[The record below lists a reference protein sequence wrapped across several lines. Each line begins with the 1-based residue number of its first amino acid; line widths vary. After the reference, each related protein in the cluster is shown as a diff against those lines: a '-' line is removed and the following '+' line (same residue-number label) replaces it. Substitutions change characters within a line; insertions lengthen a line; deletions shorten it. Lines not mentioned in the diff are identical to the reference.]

1 MRESKPLKSSD
12 LDESITESTWV
23 RWAFKTWLTGLLVV
37 SGIAAIP
44 TATAHGG
51 TVHAETPHWILL
63 AVTLMGLSIVT
74 IALFFGRTRWATK
87 PRRVLT
93 GIFAGGLITMVG
105 TIALTQIQIEPVGT
119 TPIGRQWYPVLSGA
133 SGILLM
139 TGSFVLG
146 QLRWPHRPLYAMLG
160 FLLGLWV
167 AYPVLIPGSSL
178 TNPLGYVLVVAVVAL
193 VAYLVWC
200 DVRPALDTSGTD
212 RLSRR
217 TGLASGILFTV
228 FLLFSAGLFSVN
240 PDEGV
245 NRPTSAFVTIVSFAD
260 PLVVWPAV
268 EFYLPSIPL
277 IGALSIGMAL
287 VIGLLAVLIGVNTT
301 LMTTVWQQD
310 LDLSGSRGVVGAVA
324 TTGATACCCCG
335 PAVYAIASAVFG
347 LSATPLYWAFVSP
360 SSPVGALFLVGAIT
374 LLTGSAIELSDS
386 IYDSNNGM
394 VSR

>member
-1 MRESKPLKSSD
+1 
-12 LDESITESTWV
+12 
-23 RWAFKTWLTGLLVV
+23 
-37 SGIAAIP
+37 
-44 TATAHGG
+44 
-51 TVHAETPHWILL
+51 
-63 AVTLMGLSIVT
+63 
-74 IALFFGRTRWATK
+74 
-87 PRRVLT
+87 
-93 GIFAGGLITMVG
+93 MVG

-119 TPIGRQWYPVLSGA
+119 TPVGRQWYPVLSAVG
-133 SGILLM
+133 GLLLM
-139 TGSFVLG
+139 TGSLLLG
-146 QLRWPHRPLYAMLG
+146 QLRWPHRPLYAALG

-167 AYPVLIPGSSL
+167 AYPVLIPGTSL

-193 VAYLVWC
+193 VAYLVWR
-200 DVRPALDTSGTD
+200 DVRLALDTSGTN
-212 RLSRR
+212 RLSRCA
-217 TGLASGILFTV
+217 GLASGILFTV

-245 NRPTSAFVTIVSFAD
+245 NESTSAFVTIASFAD

-277 IGALSIGMAL
+277 VGALSIGTAL

-301 LMTTVWQQD
+301 LMTTVWQHD
-310 LDLSGSRGVVGAVA
+310 LNLSGSRGAVGAVA

-374 LLTGSAIELSDS
+374 LLTGSAIELSTS
-386 IYDSNNGM
+386 IYTTNTCAWNET
-394 VSR
+394 